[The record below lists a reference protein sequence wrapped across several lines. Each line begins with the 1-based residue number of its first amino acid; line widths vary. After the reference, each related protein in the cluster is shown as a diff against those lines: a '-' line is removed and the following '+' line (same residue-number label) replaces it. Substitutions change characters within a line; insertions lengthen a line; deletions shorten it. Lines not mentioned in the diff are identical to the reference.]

1 MNFRRRRQPSKA
13 TFHADIALELTGH
26 EGYATSFAVEV
37 EFSAERDWPASDDDP
52 GSAGDREILG
62 VRVYSDV
69 FKAAGAVIRER
80 TYLEQPAWLVENI
93 KDCIDVDALTADWS
107 DVEE

>member
-1 MNFRRRRQPSKA
+1 MSYRRRRRPSKA
-13 TFHADIALELTGH
+13 TFHADIAIELTGH
-26 EGYATSFAVEV
+26 DGYGTSIAVEV
-37 EFSAERDWPASDDDP
+37 EFSAEPDTRLGDFDP

-80 TYLEQPAWLVENI
+80 TYLEQPAWLVECI
-93 KDCIDVDALTADWS
+93 KDCIDVDALPADWS
-107 DVEE
+107 YVEE